1 MLNDVTPTPEKPL
14 ATRLDLGWRKWVLV
28 AVIAVYVM
36 TLFLPYAAG
45 TPGWQVLSF
54 TEPADTHIALAERV
68 FTLVS
73 FASLVVFSVLAL
85 ALRHT
90 SPAMV
95 AWLTACIGLATAL
108 LGTWMRQTG
117 TAGGSTGAGMYLA
130 IVCLVVAVPILTSA
144 WLRRDEEQ
152 TRYEETRRANPE
164 ANPVA
169 DVQSAATQAHS
180 HADSAQDVPAHLVDD
195 RRAQARECHQNSK
208 SE

>member
-1 MLNDVTPTPEKPL
+1 MLNGATLTPEKPL

-28 AVIAVYVM
+28 AVIGVYVV

-45 TPGWQVLSF
+45 IPGWQVLSF
-54 TEPADTHIALAERV
+54 TEPAEAHIALAERV

-85 ALRHT
+85 VLRHT

-95 AWLTACIGLATAL
+95 AWMTGCVSLAAAL

-130 IVCLVVAVPILTSA
+130 IVCLIVAVPILTSA
-144 WLRRDEEQ
+144 WLRRDPEQ
-152 TRYEETRRANPE
+152 TRYEELRRANPE

-169 DVQSAATQAHS
+169 DVQTAATRAHT
-180 HADSAQDVPAHLVDD
+180 HADSTPEVPAHLVDD
-195 RRAQARECHQNSK
+195 RRAQARERHQNSK
-208 SE
+208 GE